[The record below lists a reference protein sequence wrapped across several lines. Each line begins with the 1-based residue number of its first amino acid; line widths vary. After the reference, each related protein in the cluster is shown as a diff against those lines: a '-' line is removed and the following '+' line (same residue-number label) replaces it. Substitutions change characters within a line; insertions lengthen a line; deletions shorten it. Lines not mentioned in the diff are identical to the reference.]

1 MDSIVLESERHLRV
15 GAAEARATIIH
26 SLRTQEFSYISEQI
40 SMITARR
47 GSQPLGAAQERK
59 LPVMLTATFRPTSS
73 GCAVKVRLADA
84 WHSGIGKVW
93 GMNGPYRTL
102 LGEIQNEI
110 DGALEPI
117 AGDIEFDRATV
128 TLETRNVPGVSI
140 ANTAIAR
147 AGETAVDEADELS
160 TPTRVVTTRA
170 PDAVLLRSSKG
181 IAAFDRLDVEGLL
194 TVGRM
199 VSGRKIPSAPSGLAL
214 DVDQLSTRIEMA
226 IAAQPSGRVTLAL
239 QDTEVPVAEFLDEQ
253 ATIRTRLPL
262 RTLHVCTTCK
272 FEQIVNPDVEKLLER
287 NRRKEVIPGAVGATV
302 SKGGI
307 SPFLIIGSV
316 MKLENF
322 DIPFVC
328 PRCQGLDADSSVV
341 TYCPQCGERRDEAVL
356 TTCQKCDH
364 DFAGSVADDVA
375 ALWQQE
381 AAPPVDVTSPLLRP
395 VMPLPA
401 PPIAPAPPTQFLS
414 PPVITPIPEPNPQ
427 PIPAPTAV
435 TDPTITIERSRSSGE
450 RPLAPAAWYR
460 DPASRHEYRYWDG
473 RRWTAHVADRGMPGD
488 DPL

>member
-15 GAAEARATIIH
+15 GANEARATIIH

-40 SMITARR
+40 SMITAHR
-47 GSQPLGAAQERK
+47 GSQLLGAAQEQK

-102 LGEIQNEI
+102 LGEIQTEI

-117 AGDIEFDRATV
+117 AGDIEFDRAVV
-128 TLETRNVPGVSI
+128 TLDTRDVPGSSI
-140 ANTAIAR
+140 ANASIAR
-147 AGETAVDEADELS
+147 AGEAVVEKADELS
-160 TPTRVVTTRA
+160 TPATGVTPRS
-170 PDAVLLRSSKG
+170 PDAILLRSPKG
-181 IAAFDRLDVEGLL
+181 IATFDRLDVEGLL
-194 TVGRM
+194 TVGLM
-199 VSGRKIPSAPSGLAL
+199 VSGRKAPSVSPGLVVE
-214 DVDQLSTRIEMA
+214 VDLLATRIEMA
-226 IAAQPSGRVTLAL
+226 SAAQPLGRVTLAL
-239 QDTEVPVAEFLDEQ
+239 QDAEVPIAEFLVEQ
-253 ATIRTRLPL
+253 ATIRERLPL
-262 RTLHVCTTCK
+262 RTLHVCTACT
-272 FEQIVNPDVEKLLER
+272 FEQIVNPDYEKLLER
-287 NRRKEVIPGAVGATV
+287 NRRRGAIKGTLGATV

-307 SPFLIIGSV
+307 SPFMIIGSV

-328 PRCQGLDADSSVV
+328 PRCQGLDADSSLV
-341 TYCPQCGERRDEAVL
+341 TYCPKCGERRDEAVL
-356 TTCQKCDH
+356 TTCPKCDH
-364 DFAGSVADDVA
+364 DFAASVALEVA
-375 ALWQQE
+375 TMWQQD
-381 AAPPVDVTSPLLRP
+381 APAPVDVTSPLLRP

-401 PPIAPAPPTQFLS
+401 PAIVPAPPKQFLS
-414 PPVITPIPEPNPQ
+414 PPVITPSADPSPQ
-427 PIPAPTAV
+427 PRPSPTAE
-435 TDPTITIERSRSSGE
+435 TDPTIAIDRSRPSAA

-473 RRWTAHVADRGMPGD
+473 SRWTAHVADRGVPSN

>member
-15 GAAEARATIIH
+15 GANEARATIIH

-40 SMITARR
+40 SMITAHR
-47 GSQPLGAAQERK
+47 GSQLLGAVQEQK
-59 LPVMLTATFRPTSS
+59 LPVMLNATFRPTSS

-93 GMNGPYRTL
+93 GMNGQYRTL
-102 LGEIQNEI
+102 LGEIQTEI
-110 DGALEPI
+110 DDALEPI

-128 TLETRNVPGVSI
+128 TLDTRDVPGLSI
-140 ANTAIAR
+140 ANAAIAR
-147 AGETAVDEADELS
+147 AGEAVVEKTDELL
-160 TPTRVVTTRA
+160 TPARGVTSRSL
-170 PDAVLLRSSKG
+170 DALLLRSSKG
-181 IAAFDRLDVEGLL
+181 IAAFGRLDVEGLL
-194 TVGRM
+194 TVGM
-199 VSGRKIPSAPSGLAL
+199 LVSTRKGASASPGLAL
-214 DVDQLSTRIEMA
+214 DVDRLSTRIEMA

-253 ATIRTRLPL
+253 ASIRQQLPL

-272 FEQIVNPDVEKLLER
+272 FEQIVNPDCEKLQER
-287 NRRKEVIPGAVGATV
+287 NRRKGVIKSTVGATV

-316 MKLENF
+316 MKLKNF

-341 TYCPQCGERRDEAVL
+341 TYCPQCGERRDETVL
-356 TTCQKCDH
+356 TTCPKCDH
-364 DFAGSVADDVA
+364 DFAGSVAEEVA
-375 ALWQQE
+375 AMWQQE
-381 AAPPVDVTSPLLRP
+381 AAPAVDVTSPLLRP
-395 VMPLPA
+395 VQPLPA
-401 PPIAPAPPTQFLS
+401 PAIVPAPPKQFLS
-414 PPVITPIPEPNPQ
+414 PPVIRPIPEHNPQ
-427 PIPAPTAV
+427 PVRAQTLV
-435 TDPTITIERSRSSGE
+435 TDPTISIERSRSSGE

-473 RRWTAHVADRGMPGD
+473 KRWTADVADRGVPSD

>member
-15 GAAEARATIIH
+15 GANEARATIIH

-102 LGEIQNEI
+102 LGEIQTEI

-128 TLETRNVPGVSI
+128 TLETRDVTGVSI
-140 ANTAIAR
+140 ANATIAR
-147 AGETAVDEADELS
+147 TGEAVVEKADEPL
-160 TPTRVVTTRA
+160 TPGSGVTPRSL
-170 PDAVLLRSSKG
+170 DAILLRSSKG

-194 TVGRM
+194 TVALV
-199 VSGRKIPSAPSGLAL
+199 VSGRKVPSAPPGLAR
-214 DVDQLSTRIEMA
+214 DVDQLSTRIGMA
-226 IAAQPSGRVTLAL
+226 LAAQPSGRVTLAL
-239 QDTEVPVAEFLDEQ
+239 RDTEVPVTEFLVEQ
-253 ATIRTRLPL
+253 ATIRKRLPL

-272 FEQIVNPDVEKLLER
+272 SEQIVNPDFEKLLER
-287 NRRKEVIPGAVGATV
+287 SRRKEVINGAVGATA

-328 PRCQGLDADSSVV
+328 PKCQGLDADSSVV

-356 TTCQKCDH
+356 TACPKCDH
-364 DFAGSVADDVA
+364 DFAASVADDVA
-375 ALWQQE
+375 AMWQQE

-401 PPIAPAPPTQFLS
+401 PPIVPAPPPQFLS
-414 PPVITPIPEPNPQ
+414 PPVITPIPESDPQ
-427 PIPAPTAV
+427 LIPAPTEV
-435 TDPTITIERSRSSGE
+435 TDQTITIERSRSSGR

-473 RRWTAHVADRGMPGD
+473 TRWTAHVADRGVPSD